1 MFGGLGQNFMNPA
14 LAARVVLL
22 VAYTEQ
28 MTNWI
33 NPKGVDAISTATPL
47 EIAKNSL
54 IGATADVVGGATQV
68 GDVALQAAE
77 MPTYLQLFLGQ
88 VGGCIGETSALAL
101 LLGAL
106 YLLARKV
113 IGLQIPLTFIGTT
126 ALFTWI
132 FGGET
137 LFTGDFLY
145 HVLAGG
151 LILGAFYMAT
161 DYATCPVTNKGRIIM
176 GIGCGILTGIIRLY
190 TNYPE
195 GVSFA
200 IILMNVVV
208 PLIDRFIVPKSFGG
222 GKKVA

>member
-1 MFGGLGQNFMNPA
+1 MCNI
-14 LAARVVLL
+14 RVFSEKGYEKRGHNRGFKCSGNRPFTCIKSSPN
-22 VAYTEQ
+22 YTFLDSCNRGSCSYCNSKANVWRFRSEFYEPSLSGKSGFTCSIYRANDQ
-28 MTNWI
+28 LDKS
-33 NPKGVDAISTATPL
+33 KGVDAISTATPL

-132 FGGET
+132 FGGDPIYRRFFIPCT
-137 LFTGDFLY
+137 CRRFDTGSFLY
-145 HVLAGG
+145 G
-151 LILGAFYMAT
+151 
-161 DYATCPVTNKGRIIM
+161 N
-176 GIGCGILTGIIRLY
+176 
-190 TNYPE
+190 
-195 GVSFA
+195 
-200 IILMNVVV
+200 
-208 PLIDRFIVPKSFGG
+208 
-222 GKKVA
+222 